1 MASVNVQ
8 FKGDMLFEAKS
19 GNHTLKVDVPAA
31 MGGKDRGMT
40 PTELF
45 AASLASCVSVLVA
58 AYCRDMKIDPA
69 GLSVDLTCDKLDQPT
84 RLGHFKAAI
93 KIPAGGWES
102 RKEGVLR
109 AAERCPV
116 HETIRHFEGVEIT
129 VS

>member
-8 FKGDMLFEAKS
+8 FKGDMLFEVKS
-19 GNHTLKVDVPAA
+19 GNQTLKVDVPAA
-31 MGGKDRGMT
+31 MGGKGRGMT

-45 AASLASCVSVLVA
+45 AASLASCIGVLVT
-58 AYCRDMKIDPA
+58 AYCRDTKIDA
-69 GLSVDLTCDKLDQPT
+69 TGLTVDLTYEKLEQPS
-84 RLGHFKAAI
+84 RLGNFKAAI

-102 RKEGVLR
+102 RREGVLR

-116 HETIRHFEGVEIT
+116 HETIRGHKGIEFT

>member
-19 GNHTLKVDVPAA
+19 GNQTLRIDVPAA
-31 MGGKDRGMT
+31 MGGKDRGMQ
-40 PTELF
+40 PTELL
-45 AASLASCVSVLVA
+45 ATSLASCIGVLVA
-58 AYCRDMKIDPA
+58 AYCRDMKIDA
-69 GLSVDLTCDKLDQPT
+69 TGLSVELSYDKLAEPT

-93 KIPAGGWES
+93 KFPASGWES
-102 RKEGVLR
+102 RKEGILR

-116 HETIRHFEGVEIT
+116 HETIRRHEALQVT

>member
-1 MASVNVQ
+1 MASVSVQ

-19 GNHTLKVDVPAA
+19 GNHTLKIDVPAP

-45 AASLASCVSVLVA
+45 AASLASCVGVLVV
-58 AYCRDMKIDPA
+58 AYCKDMKIDPT
-69 GLSVDLTCDKLDQPT
+69 GLSVDVTYDKLDKPP
-84 RLGHFKAAI
+84 RLGHFKVAI

-102 RKEGVLR
+102 RKDGIVR
-109 AAERCPV
+109 AAQRCPV
-116 HETIRHFEGVEIT
+116 HETIRNFEGDEIT

>member
-19 GNHTLKVDVPAA
+19 GNQTLKVDVPAP

-45 AASLASCVSVLVA
+45 AASLASCVGVLVV
-58 AYCRDMKIDPA
+58 AYCKDMKIDPT
-69 GLSVDLTCDKLDQPT
+69 GLSVDVTYDKLDQPT

-116 HETIRHFEGVEIT
+116 HETIRHHEELEIT